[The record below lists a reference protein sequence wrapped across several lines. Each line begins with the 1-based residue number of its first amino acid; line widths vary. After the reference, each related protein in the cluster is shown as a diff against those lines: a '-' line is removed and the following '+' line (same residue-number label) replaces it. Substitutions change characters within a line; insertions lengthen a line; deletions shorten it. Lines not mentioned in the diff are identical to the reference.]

1 LPWLGY
7 IQRNYEAER
16 SFNQVIRLESRGAQM
31 VRGLQGWHLIIVV
44 VVFVVLFG
52 AKKLPDSAKSIA
64 KSLKIFKNEMKNGD
78 EKGDTTKSDS

>member
-1 LPWLGY
+1 ML
-7 IQRNYEAER
+7 
-16 SFNQVIRLESRGAQM
+16 
-31 VRGLQGWHLIIVV
+31 RGLQGWHLIIVA

-64 KSLKIFKNEMKNGD
+64 KSLKIFKSELKDGD